1 MNRKTQSE
9 NFMRDHFQISGL
21 HYETGK
27 RISIEI
33 RNGLIHKISH
43 IKDAGEVNSIF
54 YLAPGL
60 IDNQINGYAGI
71 DFSHETFTPDGMLT
85 AAKAI
90 WRDGVTSFLPTLIT
104 NSHENLIR
112 NFKVLSEA
120 LKVDILN
127 SSVPGF
133 HLEGPYLSK
142 EKGFFGCH
150 PFHHLRNPSWD
161 EFTEYQ
167 KAARGR
173 IVQVTISPELD
184 GAMEFIR
191 LCKETGVS
199 ISIGHTNAS
208 TEQIN
213 QAVENGARLSTHLGN
228 GCANLINRH
237 KNPLWPQL
245 ANDLITPSIIADGH
259 HLLPE
264 EVQVFY
270 KVKGPDNL
278 ILTSD
283 VNHLIGLTPGKYFY
297 MGADVIYTED
307 GLVKNPELNCLAG
320 ASLPLKKGVETM
332 MNFTGCSLA
341 NAIKMASGNVA
352 GVYGLHDRGSLT
364 PGKRADIILF
374 EMKENQITIKE
385 TWVQGIRVFP

>member
-1 MNRKTQSE
+1 MQLKNDK
-9 NFMRDHFQISGL
+9 NLVISGV
-21 HYETGK
+21 HYETDK
-27 RISIEI
+27 TVSIEI
-33 RNGLIHKISH
+33 GDGLIQSISE
-43 IKDAGEVNSIF
+43 IKKAGEQSSRLFV
-54 YLAPGL
+54 APGL

-71 DFSHETFTPDGMLT
+71 DFSNETFTPDLMLD
-85 AAKAI
+85 ANKAI
-90 WRDGVTSFLPTLIT
+90 LKDGVTSFLPTLIT
-104 NSHENLIR
+104 NSHENLVR
-112 NFKVLSEA
+112 NFKILSET

-127 SSVPGF
+127 DCIPGF

-150 PFHHLRNPSWD
+150 PFHHLRKPSWH

-167 KAARGR
+167 KAAGGK
-173 IVQVTISPELD
+173 IIQVTISPELE

-191 LCKETGVS
+191 LCKETGVA

-237 KNPLWPQL
+237 KNPIWPQL
-245 ANDLITPSIIADGH
+245 ANDLLTPSIIADGH

-264 EVQVFY
+264 EIQVFY
-270 KVKGPDNL
+270 KVKGPDNI

-283 VNHLIGLTPGKYFY
+283 VNHLIGLTPGKYVY
-297 MGADVIYTED
+297 MGAEVIYTED
-307 GLVKNPELNCLAG
+307 GLVKNEELNCLAG

-341 NAIKMASGNVA
+341 NAINMASKNVA
-352 GVYGLHDRGSLT
+352 GIYGLKNRGSLL

-374 EMKENQITIKE
+374 EKKGNQILIKE
-385 TWVQGIRVFP
+385 TWVKGQKVFPL